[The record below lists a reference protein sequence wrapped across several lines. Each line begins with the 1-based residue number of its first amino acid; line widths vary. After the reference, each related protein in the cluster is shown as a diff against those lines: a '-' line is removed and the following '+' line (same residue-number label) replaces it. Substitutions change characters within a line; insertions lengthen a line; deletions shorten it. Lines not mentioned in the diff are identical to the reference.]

1 MIVTDPNGRTP
12 REGYESRV
20 PRTADEM
27 VAYFQKHPLAAV
39 NREEIATF
47 LAENV
52 ISDGSNRAENLPD
65 IPQITNEEKEEKR
78 KSYIQSAR
86 AEHGKHSRPSG
97 SYTLSIPMQVK
108 EVMRRRVQILRGDW
122 NSQLAFL
129 LSYIFQG
136 IIMGTLFLKI
146 PDATSAYFS
155 RGGVLFL

>member
-1 MIVTDPNGRTP
+1 
-12 REGYESRV
+12 
-20 PRTADEM
+20 
-27 VAYFQKHPLAAV
+27 
-39 NREEIATF
+39 
-47 LAENV
+47 
-52 ISDGSNRAENLPD
+52 
-65 IPQITNEEKEEKR
+65 
-78 KSYIQSAR
+78 
-86 AEHGKHSRPSG
+86 
-97 SYTLSIPMQVK
+97 MQVK